1 MRCFVFSWGRYAS
14 LKQFPGNGCRSNS
27 GCGKLENKLYH
38 SSGST
43 NYYKINDSDLDEL
56 IEAARQTTDQDARKA
71 MYKEAMEIILD
82 WGVELPVYQR
92 SEATIFSSERVDTT
106 TIPNDM
112 TPYWTYQSEINKI
125 ALK

>member
-1 MRCFVFSWGRYAS
+1 MPVRPCTRKLWRSSW
-14 LKQFPGNGCRSNS
+14 
-27 GCGKLENKLYH
+27 
-38 SSGST
+38 
-43 NYYKINDSDLDEL
+43 I
-56 IEAARQTTDQDARKA
+56 
-71 MYKEAMEIILD
+71 
-82 WGVELPVYQR
+82 GVIELPVYQR

>member
-1 MRCFVFSWGRYAS
+1 MSAANA
-14 LKQFPGNGCRSNS
+14 KNPNS
-27 GCGKLENKLYH
+27 IAAKDALEAAEKE
-38 SSGST
+38 
-43 NYYKINDSDLDEL
+43 LDEL